1 MLKVPALLF
10 SSLFTRM
17 KLRSNGRQPFHFAT
31 IAAQA
36 NSKLFLLLV
45 LLIGTFTSNQALAQ
59 KTSDKTEMEDERR
72 KLQQELR
79 QIQQAYDAVKGE
91 SKNTLHQLAALNKKI
106 EVQGQYI
113 NNIGKEIR
121 LIDDDIYYSAI
132 EIKRLKKQM
141 DTLKAHYA
149 RTVVYAYKNRS
160 NYDYLNFIFSASSF
174 NDAIKRV
181 AYLKSYRNYREKQME
196 DIVKTNSLIDKRY
209 AHQVAS
215 KKQKEGALVTRTSE
229 YSILGDQRSEKDS
242 VAKLL
247 QSQAG
252 SLQKQIAK
260 KQQEDKQLKSDIA
273 AVVRKEIAEA
283 KKIAQ
288 EEARQRAAVEA
299 KERQEAW
306 ARERLLETER
316 ALAGAKPT
324 TVLPS
329 NTPVAPAPQPSRE
342 VASAPS
348 RELKFDPVGAG
359 KTTTV
364 RDVPKSENSIVAN
377 SNPITA
383 RRNTPPPA
391 PVVENKAP
399 AGGYLN
405 YKADDIA
412 LNSDFSQNRGKLP
425 SPVDGVVT
433 LGFGRYKIEGV
444 GPDIVGDNP
453 GVTYTAQVGAPV
465 RAVFGGEVVSVS
477 KVGGTSFVVLRHGK
491 YFTAYSNLASV
502 SVSKGAS
509 IARGQSIG
517 TVGADEE
524 TGGGKLDFI
533 LMIEEK
539 NVDPRAWLR

>member
-1 MLKVPALLF
+1 MFQAFALLS
-10 SSLFTRM
+10 SSLRRTLLQCYRAGGVN
-17 KLRSNGRQPFHFAT
+17 RRGWV
-31 IAAQA
+31 I
-36 NSKLFLLLV
+36 LLV
-45 LLIGTFTSNQALAQ
+45 AFNLSGICETQAQ
-59 KTSDKTEMEDERR
+59 KTSDKTAMEDERR

-79 QIQQAYDAVKGE
+79 QIQQAYDAVNGAT
-91 SKNTLHQLAALNKKI
+91 KNNLHQLAALNRKI

-174 NDAIKRV
+174 NDAMKRV

-196 DIVKTNSLIDKRY
+196 DIVKTNTLIDKRY
-209 AHQVAS
+209 AHQLAS
-215 KKQKEGALVTRTSE
+215 KKQKEGALATRTNE
-229 YSILGDQRSEKDS
+229 YAVLGDQRAEKDS
-242 VAKLL
+242 LAKLL

-273 AVVRKEIAEA
+273 AVVRREIAEA

-288 EEARQRAAVEA
+288 EEARQRAAAEA

-316 ALAGAKPT
+316 ALAGAKAA
-324 TVLPS
+324 TVSPGVS
-329 NTPVAPAPQPSRE
+329 PAVPAATPPVQEATSS
-342 VASAPS
+342 SA
-348 RELKFDPVGAG
+348 RALKFDPVGAG
-359 KTTTV
+359 KSSTV
-364 RDVPKSENSIVAN
+364 RAVPQSENSIVAN
-377 SNPITA
+377 TNPITP
-383 RRNTPPPA
+383 RRSTPPPA

-425 SPVDGVVT
+425 SPVDGVIT

-465 RAVFGGEVVSVS
+465 RAVFGGEVVSIS
-477 KVGGTSFVVLRHGK
+477 KVGSTSFVVLRHGK

-502 SVSKGAS
+502 AVSKGAS
-509 IARGQSIG
+509 VARGQAIG
-517 TVGADEE
+517 SVGADEE

-533 LMIEEK
+533 LMIEER

>member
-1 MLKVPALLF
+1 MLQAPILCSLQQSVQFLNKLVKGYIKLLY
-10 SSLFTRM
+10 
-17 KLRSNGRQPFHFAT
+17 
-31 IAAQA
+31 
-36 NSKLFLLLV
+36 
-45 LLIGTFTSNQALAQ
+45 LLIIVSSAFVSNQAAAQ
-59 KTSDKTEMEDERR
+59 KTSDKTAMEDERR

-106 EVQGQYI
+106 EVQNQYI

-160 NYDYLNFIFSASSF
+160 NYDYLNFIFSANSF

-215 KKQKEGALVTRTSE
+215 KKQKEGALVTRTHE
-229 YSILGDQRSEKDS
+229 YSTLDNQRNEKDS

-260 KQQEDKQLKSDIA
+260 KQQEDRQLKSDIA

-288 EEARQRAAVEA
+288 EEAKQRAAAEA

-306 ARERLLETER
+306 ARERLLETEK

-324 TVLPS
+324 TVSPGAA
-329 NTPVAPAPQPSRE
+329 PVAPPPAQE

-359 KTTTV
+359 KTSTV
-364 RDVPKSENSIVAN
+364 RTVPQSENSIVAN
-377 SNPITA
+377 TGPVA
-383 RRNTPPPA
+383 VRKNTLPPPA

-425 SPVDGVVT
+425 SPVEGVIT
-433 LGFGRYKIEGV
+433 LGFGRYKIEGI

-465 RAVFGGEVVSVS
+465 RAVFSGEVVSIS

-502 SVSKGAS
+502 TASKGAS
-509 IARGQSIG
+509 VARGQAIG

-524 TGGGKLDFI
+524 TGSGKLDFI

>member
-1 MLKVPALLF
+1 MLQAPILLYPF
-10 SSLFTRM
+10 LQ
-17 KLRSNGRQPFHFAT
+17 RSFQFLNQLAMGYKKP
-31 IAAQA
+31 
-36 NSKLFLLLV
+36 LFLLVIVSCALV
-45 LLIGTFTSNQALAQ
+45 CNQAAAQ
-59 KTSDKTEMEDERR
+59 KTSDKTAMEDERR

-91 SKNTLHQLAALNKKI
+91 SKNNLHQLAALNKKI
-106 EVQGQYI
+106 EVQNQYI

-174 NDAIKRV
+174 NDAIKRI
-181 AYLKSYRNYREKQME
+181 AYLKSYRNYREKQMD
-196 DIVKTNSLIDKRY
+196 DIVKTNDLIDKRY

-215 KKQKEGALVTRTSE
+215 KKQKEGALITRTNE
-229 YSILGDQRSEKDS
+229 YSVLDEQRTEKDS

-288 EEARQRAAVEA
+288 EEAKQRAAAEA

-306 ARERLLETER
+306 ARERLLETEK

-324 TVLPS
+324 TVSPGA
-329 NTPVAPAPQPSRE
+329 TPAAPPAQD

-364 RDVPKSENSIVAN
+364 RAVPKSDNSIVAN
-377 SNPITA
+377 TGPVTVKK
-383 RRNTPPPA
+383 NTPPPPA
-391 PVVENKAP
+391 PIVENKAP

-425 SPVDGVVT
+425 SPVDGVIT

-465 RAVFGGEVVSVS
+465 RAVFGGEVVSIS

-502 SVSKGAS
+502 TVSKGAS
-509 IARGQSIG
+509 VARGQAIG

>member
-1 MLKVPALLF
+1 MLQAPILLY
-10 SSLFTRM
+10 SLQ
-17 KLRSNGRQPFHFAT
+17 QPV
-31 IAAQA
+31 
-36 NSKLFLLLV
+36 LFLNKLAKGCIKLLY
-45 LLIGTFTSNQALAQ
+45 LLIIVSSTFLSNQAAAQ
-59 KTSDKTEMEDERR
+59 KTSDKTAMEDERR
-72 KLQQELR
+72 KLQQELK

-106 EVQGQYI
+106 EVQEQYI

-160 NYDYLNFIFSASSF
+160 NYDYLNFIFSANSF

-196 DIVKTNSLIDKRY
+196 DIVKTSTLIDKRY

-215 KKQKEGALVTRTSE
+215 KKQKEGALVTRTNE
-229 YSILGDQRSEKDS
+229 YSVLGNQRAEKDS
-242 VAKLL
+242 VAKVL

-288 EEARQRAAVEA
+288 EEARQRAAAEA

-306 ARERLLETER
+306 ARERLLETEK
-316 ALAGAKPT
+316 ALAGARPATVAPTVTPAAPQSPPT
-324 TVLPS
+324 TGQE
-329 NTPVAPAPQPSRE
+329 VAP
-342 VASAPS
+342 VPS

-364 RDVPKSENSIVAN
+364 RAVPKSDNSIVAN
-377 SNPITA
+377 ANPIIA
-383 RRNTPPPA
+383 RKNTPPPA

-425 SPVDGVVT
+425 SPVDGVIT

-465 RAVFGGEVVSVS
+465 RAVFGGEVVSIS

-509 IARGQSIG
+509 VTRGQSIG

>member
-1 MLKVPALLF
+1 MPQAPVLLS
-10 SSLFTRM
+10 SSLPSCMTPGSCWLGTLQWLNTTAQMFK
-17 KLRSNGRQPFHFAT
+17 KLLPAFIIMIGAIISNP
-31 IAAQA
+31 AA
-36 NSKLFLLLV
+36 
-45 LLIGTFTSNQALAQ
+45 AQ
-59 KTSDKTEMEDERR
+59 KTSDKTAMEDERR
-72 KLQQELR
+72 KLQQELK

-106 EVQGQYI
+106 EVQNQYI

-196 DIVKTNSLIDKRY
+196 DIVKTSTLIDKRY

-215 KKQKEGALVTRTSE
+215 KKQKEGALVTRTNE
-229 YSILGDQRSEKDS
+229 YAVLGNQRAEKDS

-260 KQQEDKQLKSDIA
+260 KQQEDRQLKSDIA

-288 EEARQRAAVEA
+288 EEARQRAAAET

-306 ARERLLETER
+306 ARERLLETEK
-316 ALAGAKPT
+316 ALAGARPA
-324 TVLPS
+324 TVPPAVTPAATPS
-329 NTPVAPAPQPSRE
+329 QGGQEA
-342 VASAPS
+342 ASAPS
-348 RELKFDPVGAG
+348 RELKFDPVGTG

-364 RDVPKSENSIVAN
+364 RTVPKTDNSIVAN
-377 SNPITA
+377 TNPIVA
-383 RRNTPPPA
+383 RKNTPPPA
-391 PVVENKAP
+391 PVAENKAP
-399 AGGYLN
+399 VGGYLN

-425 SPVDGVVT
+425 SPVDGIIT

-465 RAVFGGEVVSVS
+465 RAVFGGEVVSIS

-509 IARGQSIG
+509 VARGQSIG

>member
-1 MLKVPALLF
+1 MFQAPILLYSF
-10 SSLFTRM
+10 SQRFLNQLAERC
-17 KLRSNGRQPFHFAT
+17 KNL
-31 IAAQA
+31 
-36 NSKLFLLLV
+36 LFLLIVISSSLV
-45 LLIGTFTSNQALAQ
+45 SGQAMAQ
-59 KTSDKTEMEDERR
+59 KTSDKTAMEDERR

-91 SKNTLHQLAALNKKI
+91 SKNNLHQLAALNKKI
-106 EVQGQYI
+106 EIQNQYI

-160 NYDYLNFIFSASSF
+160 NYDYLNFIFSANSF

-215 KKQKEGALVTRTSE
+215 KKQKEGALVTRTNE
-229 YSILGDQRSEKDS
+229 YSVLDDQRTEKDS
-242 VAKLL
+242 VARLL

-260 KQQEDKQLKSDIA
+260 KQQEDRQLKSDIA
-273 AVVRKEIAEA
+273 SVVRKEIAEA

-288 EEARQRAAVEA
+288 EEAKQRAAAEA
-299 KERQEAW
+299 KQRQDAW
-306 ARERLLETER
+306 ARERLLETEK
-316 ALAGAKPT
+316 ALANAKPT
-324 TVLPS
+324 TVSPGS
-329 NTPVAPAPQPSRE
+329 AAPAISPTSPPAQE

-364 RDVPKSENSIVAN
+364 RAVPKSDNAIVAN
-377 SNPITA
+377 TGPITVKK
-383 RRNTPPPA
+383 NTLPPPA

-425 SPVDGVVT
+425 SPVDGVIT

-465 RAVFGGEVVSVS
+465 RAVFGGEVVSIS

-502 SVSKGAS
+502 TASKGAS
-509 IARGQSIG
+509 VARGQAIG

>member
-1 MLKVPALLF
+1 MLQAPILLY
-10 SSLFTRM
+10 SLQ
-17 KLRSNGRQPFHFAT
+17 QPV
-31 IAAQA
+31 
-36 NSKLFLLLV
+36 LFLNKLAKGCIKLLY
-45 LLIGTFTSNQALAQ
+45 LLIIVSSTFLSNQAAAQ
-59 KTSDKTEMEDERR
+59 KTSDKTAMEDERR
-72 KLQQELR
+72 KLQQELK

-106 EVQGQYI
+106 EVQEQYI

-160 NYDYLNFIFSASSF
+160 NYDYLNFIFSANSF

-196 DIVKTNSLIDKRY
+196 DIVKTSTLIDKRY

-215 KKQKEGALVTRTSE
+215 KKQKEGALVTRTNE
-229 YSILGDQRSEKDS
+229 YSVLGNQRAEKDS
-242 VAKLL
+242 VAKVL

-288 EEARQRAAVEA
+288 EEARQRAAAEA

-306 ARERLLETER
+306 ARERLLETEK
-316 ALAGAKPT
+316 ALAGARPAT
-324 TVLPS
+324 
-329 NTPVAPAPQPSRE
+329 VAPTVTPAAPQSPLTTGQE
-342 VASAPS
+342 VAPVPS

-364 RDVPKSENSIVAN
+364 RAVPKSDNSIVAN
-377 SNPITA
+377 ANPIIA
-383 RRNTPPPA
+383 RKNTPPPA

-425 SPVDGVVT
+425 SPVDGVIT

-465 RAVFGGEVVSVS
+465 RAVFGGEVVSIS

-509 IARGQSIG
+509 VTRGQSIG

>member
-1 MLKVPALLF
+1 MNQLAKGC
-10 SSLFTRM
+10 
-17 KLRSNGRQPFHFAT
+17 KN
-31 IAAQA
+31 
-36 NSKLFLLLV
+36 LLV
-45 LLIGTFTSNQALAQ
+45 LLTVAGSALVSSQAVAQ
-59 KTSDKTEMEDERR
+59 KTSDKTAMEDERR

-91 SKNTLHQLAALNKKI
+91 SKNNLHQLAALNKKI
-106 EVQGQYI
+106 ELQNQYI

-160 NYDYLNFIFSASSF
+160 NYDYLNFIFSANSF
-174 NDAIKRV
+174 NDAIKRI

-196 DIVKTNSLIDKRY
+196 DIVKTNNLIDKRY

-215 KKQKEGALVTRTSE
+215 KKQKEGALVTRTNE
-229 YSILGDQRSEKDS
+229 YSVLDEQRTEKDS

-252 SLQKQIAK
+252 ALQKQIAK

-273 AVVRKEIAEA
+273 SVVRKEIAEA

-288 EEARQRAAVEA
+288 EEAKQRAAAEA

-306 ARERLLETER
+306 ARERLLETEK

-324 TVLPS
+324 TVSPGA
-329 NTPVAPAPQPSRE
+329 APAAPPPAQE

-364 RDVPKSENSIVAN
+364 RAVPKSDNSIVA
-377 SNPITA
+377 TA
-383 RRNTPPPA
+383 GPATVKKNTPPPPA

-425 SPVDGVVT
+425 SPVDGVIT

-465 RAVFGGEVVSVS
+465 RSVFGGEVVSIS

-502 SVSKGAS
+502 TVSKGAS
-509 IARGQSIG
+509 VARGQAIG

-539 NVDPRAWLR
+539 NVDPRVWLR

>member
-1 MLKVPALLF
+1 MVQAPILLY
-10 SSLFTRM
+10 SLLQPPFQFFN
-17 KLRSNGRQPFHFAT
+17 KLAKGYQ
-31 IAAQA
+31 
-36 NSKLFLLLV
+36 KLLFLLIIVSSALV
-45 LLIGTFTSNQALAQ
+45 SNQAVAQ
-59 KTSDKTEMEDERR
+59 KTSDKTAMEDERR

-106 EVQGQYI
+106 EVQNQFI

-160 NYDYLNFIFSASSF
+160 NYDYLNFIFSANSF
-174 NDAIKRV
+174 NDAVKRV

-196 DIVKTNSLIDKRY
+196 DIVKTNNLIDKRY

-215 KKQKEGALVTRTSE
+215 KKQKEGALVTRTNE
-229 YSILGDQRSEKDS
+229 YSVLDNQRTEKDS

-288 EEARQRAAVEA
+288 EEAKQRAAAEA

-306 ARERLLETER
+306 ARERLLETEK
-316 ALAGAKPT
+316 ALAGAKPA
-324 TVLPS
+324 TVSPGA
-329 NTPVAPAPQPSRE
+329 APAAPPPAQE

-359 KTTTV
+359 KTSTV
-364 RDVPKSENSIVAN
+364 KAIPKSDNSIVAN
-377 SNPITA
+377 TGPVTV
-383 RRNTPPPA
+383 RKNTPPPA

-425 SPVDGVVT
+425 SPVDGVIT

-465 RAVFGGEVVSVS
+465 RAVFGGEVVSIS

-502 SVSKGAS
+502 TASKGAS
-509 IARGQSIG
+509 VARGQAIG

>member
-1 MLKVPALLF
+1 MNIPEGKN
-10 SSLFTRM
+10 R
-17 KLRSNGRQPFHFAT
+17 K
-31 IAAQA
+31 
-36 NSKLFLLLV
+36 LLV
-45 LLIGTFTSNQALAQ
+45 LLVVFLSAFANSTVAQ
-59 KTSDKTEMEDERR
+59 KMSDKTAMEDERR

-91 SKNTLHQLAALNKKI
+91 SKNNLHQLAALNKKI
-106 EVQGQYI
+106 EVQNQYI

-160 NYDYLNFIFSASSF
+160 NYDYLNFIFSANSF

-196 DIVKTNSLIDKRY
+196 DIVKTNTLIDKRY

-215 KKQKEGALVTRTSE
+215 KKQKEGALVTRTNE
-229 YSILGDQRSEKDS
+229 YSVLDNQRTEKDS
-242 VAKLL
+242 VAHLL

-260 KQQEDKQLKSDIA
+260 KQQEDKQLKTDIA
-273 AVVRKEIAEA
+273 AVVRKEIADA

-288 EEARQRAAVEA
+288 EEAKQRAAAEA

-306 ARERLLETER
+306 ARERLLETEK

-324 TVLPS
+324 TVSPG
-329 NTPVAPAPQPSRE
+329 TAPVSPASPPTEE

-348 RELKFDPVGAG
+348 RELKFDPVGTG
-359 KTTTV
+359 KSTTV
-364 RDVPKSENSIVAN
+364 RAIPKSDNSIVAN
-377 SNPITA
+377 TGPIA
-383 RRNTPPPA
+383 GRKNTPPPPA

-465 RAVFGGEVVSVS
+465 RAVFGGEVVSIS

-509 IARGQSIG
+509 VARGQSIG

-539 NVDPRAWLR
+539 NVDPRVWLR